1 VQFQRDVGYA
11 SRRLGVPGNRSLAGV
26 LPVIQTPF
34 DDEGSIDEAALIKE
48 CRWVLDQGVAGLT
61 TGMVSEVLRLS
72 EAERRQLT
80 ELVVGVALERDA
92 ISVISCGAESTKGAV
107 AHAQHA
113 EGTGA
118 AAAMVIPPI
127 SVALDDGALY
137 GYYAAVA
144 DSTSMGLVIQDASG
158 YVGRPLSIEVQAT
171 LLERYGD
178 RVYFKPEAPPIGQR
192 FSLLRDATGGQARVF
207 EGTGGV
213 ALVDS
218 FRRGAIGTMPGAE
231 VCWAI
236 QRMWDA
242 LQSADW
248 SLAYDISGPLSLLVD
263 LQTSIDSYVAVEKH
277 ILKCQGVLAS
287 TAARGPLGYNL
298 DDETRDEVDRLF
310 ELVRR
315 AAQIR

>member
-1 VQFQRDVGYA
+1 
-11 SRRLGVPGNRSLAGV
+11 VPDSRSLAGV

-34 DDEGSIDEAALIKE
+34 DDDGFIDEVALIKE

-72 EAERRQLT
+72 EAERHQLT
-80 ELVVGVALERDA
+80 ELVVGVAVERDA
-92 ISVISCGAESTKGAV
+92 ISVISCGAESTKTAV

-113 EGTGA
+113 EGAGA
-118 AAAMVIPPI
+118 DAAMVIAPI
-127 SVALDDGALY
+127 SVALDDDALY

-144 DSTSMGLVIQDASG
+144 DSMSIGMVVQDASG
-158 YVGRPLSIEVQAT
+158 YVGRPLSIVVQAK
-171 LLERYGD
+171 LLETYGD

-192 FSLLRDATGGQARVF
+192 FSLLRDATGSQARVF

-218 FRRGAIGTMPGAE
+218 FRRGAVGTMPGAE

-236 QRMWDA
+236 QRMWNA
-242 LQSADW
+242 LQSANW
-248 SLAYDISGPLSLLVD
+248 SLAYNISGPLSLLVD
-263 LQTSIDSYVAVEKH
+263 LQTSIDSYVAIEKH
-277 ILKCQGVLAS
+277 ILKRQGVLVSA
-287 TAARGPLGYNL
+287 AARGPLGYNL

-310 ELVRR
+310 ELLRL
-315 AAQIR
+315 ATQIS